1 MIFRKRICPFDVID
15 NIEFYDG
22 KNTLPVNVRADA
34 AALVVNI
41 KKVHDKL
48 STLTDE
54 STEETNAET
63 ARMFAHAIFGQ
74 EDGDRVCAFYR
85 DPLTVIS
92 VCGKYFKDR
101 LADKITK
108 AQKR

>member
-22 KNTLPVNVRADA
+22 TNTLPVNVRADA
-34 AALVVNI
+34 ASLVVNI
-41 KKVHDKL
+41 KKVYDKL
-48 STLTDE
+48 SAVNDE
-54 STEETNAET
+54 STEETKAET

-74 EDGDRVCAFYR
+74 DDGDKLCAFYK

-92 VCGKYFKDR
+92 VCGKYFKER

-108 AQKR
+108 VQKR

>member
-1 MIFRKRICPFDVID
+1 MVFKKRICPFDVID
-15 NIEFYDG
+15 NIEFFDG

-34 AALVVNI
+34 ASLVANI
-41 KKVHDKL
+41 KKAYDKL
-48 STLTDE
+48 SALTDE
-54 STEETNAET
+54 STEETKAET

-74 EDGDRVCAFYR
+74 EDGDKVCEFYK

-101 LADKITK
+101 LAAKITK
-108 AQKR
+108 AQKK